1 MKTYEPKPIDTA
13 SVALSEDLMQLTEQ
27 LAKNTHDHWAKLRI
41 EEGWKWGAK
50 RDDATKEHPDLVPY
64 NELSES
70 EKEYD
75 RRTAME
81 TIKAILALG
90 YKVEKK

>member
-1 MKTYEPKPIDTA
+1 MKTYEPKPIDTT
-13 SVALSEDLMQLTEQ
+13 SIVLSEDLLRLTEQ
-27 LAKNTHDHWAKLRI
+27 LAENAHDHWAKLRM
-41 EEGWKWGAK
+41 EEGWKWGAN
-50 RDDATKEHPDLVPY
+50 RDDTAKEHPDLVPY

-90 YKVEKK
+90 YKVEKT